1 MRGISSLFS
10 SKYIKNKGGIMKKS
24 IVFLIIIA
32 IIIAIII
39 VIKPAGS
46 AGTLDNMSYQ
56 EKEQIRQIL
65 FVFICGILGVYLLL
79 SPKDWKKGCCV
90 SMPFLLGRIGVLVNK
105 YKQVVEYLLK

>member
-1 MRGISSLFS
+1 
-10 SKYIKNKGGIMKKS
+10 MKKS

-79 SPKDWKKGCCV
+79 SPKD
-90 SMPFLLGRIGVLVNK
+90 
-105 YKQVVEYLLK
+105 